1 MPYEES
7 NKPLQRPHNVIM
19 EERKKL
25 SVSGVENV
33 ESFDEAEIVLQTNKG
48 TLTIRGSEL
57 HIGKLSVDTGE
68 VNIEGKIGELQYED
82 EAPVS
87 GGLFGRLFK

>member
-1 MPYEES
+1 MPYEERNPS
-7 NKPLQRPHNVIM
+7 LQRPHNVIL

-33 ESFDEAEIVLQTNKG
+33 ESFDETEIVMQTNKG
-48 TLTIRGSEL
+48 MLTVRGSDL

-68 VNIEGKIGELQYED
+68 VNIEGTIGELQYE
-82 EAPVS
+82 EEVQTS

>member
-1 MPYEES
+1 MPYEEL
-7 NKPLQRPHNVIM
+7 NKPLQRPHYVSM

-33 ESFDEAEIVLQTNKG
+33 ESFDEAEIVMQTNKG

>member
-1 MPYEES
+1 M
-7 NKPLQRPHNVIM
+7 
-19 EERKKL
+19 
-25 SVSGVENV
+25 SVSGVEHV
-33 ESFDEAEIVLQTNKG
+33 ESFDEAEIVMQTNKG
-48 TLTIRGSEL
+48 MLTIRGSEL